1 MSVKSF
7 PGGLMKAVTFSYD
20 DAVTQDQ
27 RLIQILNKYGL
38 KCTFNLNS
46 ARFGCAGMLI
56 RNDVSVAHCKP
67 RACEIK
73 AIYEGHEIAGHTLTH
88 PNLNA
93 LEFDEQVVREVEED
107 RQILSDIAGYE
118 IVGFAYPGGT
128 GAMND
133 HVADLI
139 RSKTGVRYARTTTS
153 TYSFDPQEDL
163 IKFDPTVYHVEWD
176 KMYELADRFIH
187 MNTDKP
193 QIFYIWGHA
202 YEFDIDKSWERF
214 DEFCKALSGKNDIYY
229 GTNRQVLLG
238 MD

>member
-1 MSVKSF
+1 
-7 PGGLMKAVTFSYD
+7 
-20 DAVTQDQ
+20 
-27 RLIQILNKYGL
+27 
-38 KCTFNLNS
+38 
-46 ARFGCAGMLI
+46 
-56 RNDVSVAHCKP
+56 
-67 RACEIK
+67 
-73 AIYEGHEIAGHTLTH
+73 
-88 PNLNA
+88 
-93 LEFDEQVVREVEED
+93 
-107 RQILSDIAGYE
+107 
-118 IVGFAYPGGT
+118 
-128 GAMND
+128 MND

-214 DEFCKALSGKNDIYY
+214 DEFCKALSGKSDIYY